1 MGCKT
6 TTTNKFNSTCF
17 IRKRCKV
24 VKLLNTYVGAVSMK
38 SYRKRQ
44 RERERKERENS
55 WEEEMSCL
63 IHMPIQFAYLN
74 SIQQI
79 FTNLNALCIVDN
91 MTNCKETGTFKTSQ

>member
-44 RERERKERENS
+44 RERERKERERGQRKEREKRRER
-55 WEEEMSCL
+55 EE
-63 IHMPIQFAYLN
+63 
-74 SIQQI
+74 
-79 FTNLNALCIVDN
+79 
-91 MTNCKETGTFKTSQ
+91 

>member
-44 RERERKERENS
+44 REREREREREEREREDRGKRERKEREKRRER
-55 WEEEMSCL
+55 EE
-63 IHMPIQFAYLN
+63 
-74 SIQQI
+74 
-79 FTNLNALCIVDN
+79 
-91 MTNCKETGTFKTSQ
+91 

>member
-6 TTTNKFNSTCF
+6 PTTNKFNSTCF

-44 RERERKERENS
+44 RERERKERERT
-55 WEEEMSCL
+55 EERERKEERERRVKFSYQL
-63 IHMPIQFAYLN
+63 KSTEYSSIALN
-74 SIQQI
+74 
-79 FTNLNALCIVDN
+79 
-91 MTNCKETGTFKTSQ
+91 TGA

>member
-44 RERERKERENS
+44 RERGQRKEREERKRK
-55 WEEEMSCL
+55 EERERRVKFSYQL
-63 IHMPIQFAYLN
+63 KSTEYSSIALN
-74 SIQQI
+74 
-79 FTNLNALCIVDN
+79 
-91 MTNCKETGTFKTSQ
+91 TGA